1 MTDKTLFI
9 ALCSGE
15 HEKLHFAAMMASV
28 AAVSNRKVQLF
39 VSMDA
44 MYAFERGLP
53 PEKRYQGGPFS
64 RLMQEKKAPDTMTL
78 FGQGKMLGDMEVYA
92 CSMAMD
98 LLGWNMDN
106 LIEDFFDDE
115 LGLTKFLKTLRVI
128 FGIIKV
134 SRL

>member
-15 HEKLHFAAMMASV
+15 HEKLHFAAMIASV
-28 AAVSNRKVQLF
+28 AAVSNRKVQIF

-44 MYAFERGLP
+44 MYAFGRDTP
-53 PEKRYQGGPFS
+53 PDKRYQGGPFS
-64 RLMQEKKAPDTMTL
+64 KLMLEKKAPDTMTL
-78 FGQGKMLGDMEVYA
+78 FTQGKMLGDMKVYA

-98 LLGWNMDN
+98 LLGWDLDN

-115 LGLTKFLKTLRVI
+115 LGLTKFLSDAEEGDLIV
-128 FGIIKV
+128 F
-134 SRL
+134 

>member
-1 MTDKTLFI
+1 MADKTLFI

-44 MYAFERGLP
+44 MYAFERGLS
-53 PEKRYQGGPFS
+53 PENRYKGGPFS

-98 LLGWNMDN
+98 LLGWNLDN

-115 LGLTKFLKTLRVI
+115 LGLTKFLSDAEEGDLIV
-128 FGIIKV
+128 F
-134 SRL
+134 